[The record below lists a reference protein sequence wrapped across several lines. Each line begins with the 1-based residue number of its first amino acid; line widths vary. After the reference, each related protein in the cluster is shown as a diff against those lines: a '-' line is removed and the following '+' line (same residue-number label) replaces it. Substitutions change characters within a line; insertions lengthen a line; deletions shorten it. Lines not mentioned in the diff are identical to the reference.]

1 VNLPFAV
8 AGYDGWRAAFT
19 FQQLRKVDLTTNS
32 IWYWGYRPE
41 SEPANVEFQA
51 RMDVLSPALVL
62 LSFAVALGVGWWRW
76 RRRAP
81 GGAYPWV
88 GVSAAMLCG
97 FLLLHKV
104 HSPQYTLW
112 LLPFFVL
119 LRVRWGWIVAYLV
132 ADLAMYIGIFRLFYL
147 LNAGADAGIFAGLT
161 AQAVT
166 VGVWGRAALLVG
178 LFVVFLRVPQTLVV
192 DRLVTDRVGTD
203 RPNTDRL
210 SPAPTG

>member
-1 VNLPFAV
+1 
-8 AGYDGWRAAFT
+8 
-19 FQQLRKVDLTTNS
+19 
-32 IWYWGYRPE
+32 
-41 SEPANVEFQA
+41 
-51 RMDVLSPALVL
+51 
-62 LSFAVALGVGWWRW
+62 
-76 RRRAP
+76 
-81 GGAYPWV
+81 
-88 GVSAAMLCG
+88 MLCG

-132 ADLAMYIGIFRLFYL
+132 ADLAMYVGIFRLFYL

-178 LFVVFLRVPQTLVV
+178 LFVVFLRVPTALVV
-192 DRLVTDRVGTD
+192 DRLVPDRRAV
-203 RPNTDRL
+203 R
-210 SPAPTG
+210 PAPTG